1 MSPLFKR
8 EKGYTFKIFSNEEN
22 RMHVHVIKDD
32 CEAKVWLEP
41 RVEIAEN
48 DGFANYE
55 MNQIIIIVKEN
66 ADDFRDKYQRH
77 IGKRIT
83 D

>member
-48 DGFANYE
+48 DGFANHE
-55 MNQIIIIVKEN
+55 MNQIIKIVKEN

>member
-1 MSPLFKR
+1 
-8 EKGYTFKIFSNEEN
+8 
-22 RMHVHVIKDD
+22 MHVHVMKDG

-41 RVEIAEN
+41 EVEMAEN
-48 DGFANYE
+48 EGFAQHDI
-55 MNQIIIIVKEN
+55 NQIIKIVEQN

-77 IGKRIT
+77 IGKRIA

>member
-8 EKGYTFKIFSNEEN
+8 ERGYAFKIFSNEEE
-22 RMHVHVIKDD
+22 RMHVHVIKDN
-32 CEAKVWLEP
+32 CEVKIWLEP
-41 RVEIAEN
+41 EIELAEN
-48 DGFANYE
+48 DGFANHE
-55 MNQIIIIVKEN
+55 VNQIIKIVEQN

-77 IGKRIT
+77 IGKRIA

>member
-8 EKGYTFKIFSNEEN
+8 ERGYTFKIFSNEED
-22 RMHVHVIKDD
+22 RMHVHVVKDD

-41 RVEIAEN
+41 EVKLAEN
-48 DGFANYE
+48 DGFAQHE
-55 MNQIIIIVKEN
+55 VNQIIKIVEQN
-66 ADDFRDKYQRH
+66 ADDFRDKYKRH
-77 IGKRIT
+77 IGKRIA